1 MAAGNGF
8 TVIRTYPSCNLR
20 LSALDLRMMNESTR
34 IDQEA
39 IHPLW
44 QKLTNELAS
53 IFDAHFVCATVAQE
67 IAIHTG
73 SITVVGMS
81 AMQGL
86 YYDVWIC
93 DENGRLQQTRWQ
105 KGKANFGSLLKE
117 GKAQYKAKFGLPPA
131 KLVSSEL
138 WQLPK
143 EGILATPMPLPGQA
157 DPLTPPG
164 VLCIIDPT
172 DRCSITL
179 DNIESL
185 ITYITVFLDRAYL
198 QQQVHRQSIEFSV
211 VSDISFAL
219 TSTLSLQKIYQQLID
234 PVRRTLIVESISVG
248 LIDQE
253 TGDITFVD
261 SLLGPLFE
269 DLPTIRI
276 KKGQGIAGWVADHK
290 QPVII
295 NDVYLDNRFYA
306 NVDKDSGF
314 QTNSMVC
321 IPLQVEERIIGVLQ
335 AINKKSGDFNEHDLR
350 LLQAIGGP
358 LAAAIE
364 NARLHSDVIAE
375 KRRVETIINNMSE
388 GLLTVNSAGIITHA
402 NDALLT
408 LMAQDLETL
417 INKPANQK
425 IRTYDRSFDEFVE
438 EVLDTSHINPQLAT
452 DIYRE
457 DGEKVPVLMS
467 GTPILDEEGEVSEFI
482 FVFSDLGQ
490 IREVERMRDDFFHGI
505 IHELRTPLATILM
518 YARLLKEGKA
528 QDSEKADRFLG
539 VIERESDRLQKM
551 VRQMLQVAKLE
562 ARELHRSKE
571 LVELNSLF
579 EEMLPPLADTATEKG
594 LAFSQRIERELP
606 PVMGNKDTFYLI
618 FKNLVDN
625 AIKFTLSGTVRIDA
639 YQKADKIHVIVKDQG
654 IGIPKASL
662 PNLFGRFF
670 RAQTAVERGI
680 AGTGLGLYM
689 VKESVEHFKG
699 TIEVYSVEGKGTT
712 FTVILPIAHV

>member
-1 MAAGNGF
+1 
-8 TVIRTYPSCNLR
+8 
-20 LSALDLRMMNESTR
+20 MNEPT
-34 IDQEA
+34 ILKEEA

-44 QKLTNELAS
+44 QKLTNELAT
-53 IFDAHFVCATVAQE
+53 IFDAHFVCAAVAQE
-67 IAIHTG
+67 IATHTG
-73 SITVVGMS
+73 LKSVVGMS
-81 AMQGL
+81 AMQGR
-86 YYDVWIC
+86 YFDVWVC
-93 DENGRLQQTRWQ
+93 EGDGSLTQTRWDNA
-105 KGKANFGSLLKE
+105 KSSFKPLLE
-117 GKAQYKAKFGLPPA
+117 AGKAQYKDKFSISPA
-131 KLVSSEL
+131 ELVSSEL

-143 EGILATPMPLPGQA
+143 DRILVSPMPLPGKA

-164 VLCIIDPT
+164 ILCLIDP
-172 DRCSITL
+172 DDDCSIQL

-185 ITYITVFLDRAYL
+185 ISYITVYLDRAFL
-198 QQQVHRQSIEFSV
+198 RQQVHRQHIEFSV

-248 LIDQE
+248 LIDQD
-253 TGDITFVD
+253 TRDITFVD

-269 DLPTIRI
+269 ELPTIRI
-276 KKGQGIAGWVADHK
+276 KRGQGIAGWVAENQ

-295 NDVYLDNRFYA
+295 NDVYSDKRFYK
-306 NVDKDSGF
+306 NVDRDSGF
-314 QTNSMVC
+314 QTHSMVC
-321 IPLQVEERIIGVLQ
+321 IPLQVEERTIGVLQ

-364 NARLHSDVIAE
+364 NARLHNDMIAE
-375 KRRVETIINNMSE
+375 KRRVETILNNMSE
-388 GLLTVNSAGIITHA
+388 GLLTVNHAGVITQA

-408 LMAQDLETL
+408 LFAQDLEHF
-417 INKPANQK
+417 IGEPANKK
-425 IRTYDRSFDEFVE
+425 IRTRTSSFEAFMADVIDEDSE
-438 EVLDTSHINPQLAT
+438 NPQLAT
-452 DIYRE
+452 DIFQD
-457 DGEKVPVLMS
+457 DGESMPVLLS
-467 GTPILDEEGEVSEFI
+467 GAPIMDEEGELSEVI

-528 QDSEKADRFLG
+528 QDPEKSDRFLG

-562 ARELHRSKE
+562 ARELQRSSE
-571 LVELNSLF
+571 PIEFNPLF
-579 EEMLPPLADTATEKG
+579 DEMLPPLADTATEKG
-594 LAFSQRIERELP
+594 LAFSQRIEPDLP

-639 YQKADKIHVIVKDQG
+639 YHKAGKIYVIVKDQG
-654 IGIPKASL
+654 IGIPRASL

-689 VKESVEHFKG
+689 VKESVEHYGG
-699 TIEVYSVEGKGTT
+699 TIEVDSIEGKGTT
-712 FTVILPIAHV
+712 FTVILPIADV